1 MIKNLNKFIIDF
13 FDIKIYK
20 DFTDSYSKLKYYWYI
35 IKNES
40 SHCKTHTAITYTTD
54 ILGSIPGIKS
64 NS

>member
-1 MIKNLNKFIIDF
+1 M
-13 FDIKIYK
+13 
-20 DFTDSYSKLKYYWYI
+20 S

-40 SHCKTHTAITYTTD
+40 SHCKTHTAITYTMD